1 MLLRCLHCSYEL
13 YGSHQVIRYEYRFNS
28 HLKIEYRFHLYVFV
42 SSELNDDKN
51 NIYSARA
58 RESEIYSTYI
68 SYLSPA
74 SIHHLRFSKKAVIG
88 VRLMHTLILVKDPP
102 PGGLPTLHV
111 LFEIIASN
119 CLEVM
124 ILLKDFF
131 RMAMAFNRQHL
142 FPPRR
147 YTRSKQVS
155 LH

>member
-1 MLLRCLHCSYEL
+1 M
-13 YGSHQVIRYEYRFNS
+13 IRYEYRFNS
-28 HLKIEYRFHLYVFV
+28 HLNIEYRFHLYVFV

-58 RESEIYSTYI
+58 RESEICSTYI

-74 SIHHLRFSKKAVIG
+74 SIHHLRFSKKVVIG
-88 VRLMHTLILVKDPP
+88 VRLMHTLILVKDA
-102 PGGLPTLHV
+102 PGR
-111 LFEIIASN
+111 IIASN

-147 YTRSKQVS
+147 YTRSKLVS